1 MDSICRQVQ
10 IENRNNQPSQ
20 PVGLLVFVDV
30 ESIFIAIVLLIKS
43 RVSFQR
49 LFEAFLIEI
58 ASDSEQNRW
67 PASL

>member
-1 MDSICRQVQ
+1 LDSICRQVQ

-58 ASDSEQNRW
+58 ASDSEQDRR